1 MFSFLKNF
9 SKKKILSEENIK
21 LINQDLIKYDLV
33 SIKNHIKN
41 KIFETNI
48 ENLQSIDFNYMH
60 IKNLLP
66 DDYYNQLTKFI
77 HNNTSHLAKTKMYK
91 NDTTNILYVDIIGY
105 TFATEESDEIKK
117 FLRDL
122 NTIFQLIGLEIWKK
136 FEFKKHT
143 NNYENVKLTPFAQI
157 LVRKNKQ
164 FSINPHLHGKTEIL
178 DCLFYFPDSNID
190 KDHGTI
196 IYEKINNEIKVGNRV
211 EYEGFDIKNFKIA
224 KKFDYIPNT
233 VVAWINN
240 EKSFHGANPDW
251 KPAKEN
257 KKNIFFGLRKA

>member
-1 MFSFLKNF
+1 MFSFLKYF

-41 KIFETNI
+41 KIFETDI
-48 ENLQSIDFNYMH
+48 ENLQSIDFNYIH

-66 DDYYNQLTKFI
+66 DDYYNKLTKFI

-91 NDTTNILYVDIIGY
+91 NDKTNIIDY
-105 TFATEESDEIKK
+105 TFEAEESDEIKK
-117 FLRDL
+117 FLKDL
-122 NTIFQLIGLEIWKK
+122 KTIFELIGLEIWKK
-136 FEFKKHT
+136 FEFKKLT
-143 NNYENVKLTPFAQI
+143 NNYKNFKLKPFSHI

-164 FSINPHLHGKTEIL
+164 FSINPHLHGKIEIL
-178 DCLFYFPDSNID
+178 DCLFYFPDTNID
-190 KDHGTI
+190 KNHGTI
-196 IYEKINNEIKVGNRV
+196 IYEKTNDEIKVGNRD
-211 EYEGFDIKNFKIA
+211 EYEGFDAKNFKIA